1 MSNTRY
7 IELDSSYRNRVM
19 WPFPAEFEVPISQY
33 GDGDRFNAKDPVSN
47 AAPIL
52 EFTGNF
58 NALGGSSITGT
69 VSALVDLGAL
79 TDVRQVIVEF
89 PLGQLQ
95 QGKDYYVGAVL
106 NDTTAAELRR
116 IDKYCFKEQDAG
128 AGVDR
133 GLFMVMDPFRAIAA
147 GDTIVITNPS
157 SNLPPDGNI
166 FIPFGKV
173 FDNNYY
179 INFLL
184 EDTTIGEQ
192 RTIISYD
199 GITSIATLDSPFG
212 GGWADTDSYLVRKE
226 MPYATGT
233 LVGSTI
239 NAFTLPANFLDT
251 FGVFTGYFIRIT
263 SGPAAGD
270 VRRINSYSD
279 AVAPNRTG
287 TVYPNFSAVPGLAD
301 FELLPFTRDNF
312 VELNYTGSLVSQQQE
327 VCYEIELLNL
337 TLPNQALDVMFGN
350 RIAFQPFVYVELT
363 TSTENR
369 IHSILYSNNPNAKKA
384 LFVAP
389 VDDVTNPL
397 VTAFV
402 KIDGDGAVQ
411 TVQFKPNTSLK
422 FRVFMSDGNLFK
434 TLLPEQYS
442 PLPPNPLIQIQALFA
457 IRRVA

>member
-7 IELDSSYRNRVM
+7 IELDSSYRNRQE
-19 WPFPAEFEVPISQY
+19 WPFPAEFEVPIAQY
-33 GDGDRFNAKDPVSN
+33 GDGDRFTAKDPVSN
-47 AAPIL
+47 AAPVL

-58 NALGGSSITGT
+58 NALGGNTITGV
-69 VSALVDLGAL
+69 VSALTDLGAL
-79 TDVRQVIVEF
+79 TDVREIIVEF
-89 PLGQLQ
+89 PIGQLQ
-95 QGKDYYVGAVL
+95 QGKDYYVGSVL

-116 IDKYCFKEQDAG
+116 IDKYCFKETDAG

-133 GLFMVMDPFRAIAA
+133 GLFVVTDPFRALAA

-166 FIPFGKV
+166 FIPFSRV

-192 RTIISYD
+192 RTITMYD
-199 GITSIATLDSPFG
+199 GITSMATLDSPFG
-212 GGWADTDSYLVRKE
+212 AGWADTDSYLIRKE

-239 NAFTLPANFLDT
+239 NTFTLPANFLDT
-251 FGVFTGYFIRIT
+251 FSAFTGYFIRIT

-270 VRRINSYSD
+270 IRRITAYSD
-279 AVAPNRTG
+279 PAAPNRTG
-287 TVYPNFSAVPGLAD
+287 TVFPFFSAAPGLAD
-301 FELLPFTRDNF
+301 FELLAFTRDNF

-337 TLPNQALDVMFGN
+337 TLPNQNLDVMFGN
-350 RIAFQPFVYVELT
+350 RIAFQPFVYVEFT

-389 VDDVTNPL
+389 IDDVTNPL
-397 VTAFV
+397 VAAYV

-411 TVQFKPNTSLK
+411 TVQFKPNTSLR
-422 FRVFMSDGNLFK
+422 FRVFMPDGTLFK
-434 TLLPEQYS
+434 TLLQEQYS
-442 PLPPNPLIQIQALFA
+442 PLPPNPLIQIQAYFA
-457 IRRVA
+457 IRRV